1 MGQSEARRCQLKY
14 CILIDPDGRGFCHRK
29 GVSPW
34 SGALFFLSIY
44 IWGSSQQSS
53 YPFVVQGD
61 FSHFAGTRLGHDAR
75 ILRSRPDGRRSMQ
88 FANLVRRLPPL
99 KTRLI
104 SPCRQRQDDAYTPQ
118 NGISPNASVMQ
129 LSIKNTTIADT
140 TVKGPI
146 AYRGKHRKDTKS
158 PRGSVAGGGS
168 LSHWWTIVTNC
179 RDMPH
184 HPCGFPLAACIRP

>member
-44 IWGSSQQSS
+44 MGFIPTKQLPICRAGGFLPFRGNQTRARCT
-53 YPFVVQGD
+53 YP
-61 FSHFAGTRLGHDAR
+61 A
-75 ILRSRPDGRRSMQ
+75 
-88 FANLVRRLPPL
+88 
-99 KTRLI
+99 I
-104 SPCRQRQDDAYTPQ
+104 SPRREEINAVRKPRHDDAYTPQ

-168 LSHWWTIVTNC
+168 LSHVSILESGAHYCSSTAKS
-179 RDMPH
+179 
-184 HPCGFPLAACIRP
+184 FLFL